1 MREDNTCFRKGIC
14 MASTLEFVEY
24 VAEQLHEAGNIS
36 YKKLFGEYGLW
47 CDGKFFGTVEG
58 NQFYVKMTQ
67 AGHEMMPEA
76 VPAAPHGGRPGM
88 YLVEELED
96 TAFLKELTE
105 RTLMELPE
113 PKAKSGK
120 RKQVSN
126 S

>member
-1 MREDNTCFRKGIC
+1 

-24 VAEQLHEAGNIS
+24 IAGQLREAGNIT
-36 YKKLFGEYGLW
+36 YRKLFGEYGLW
-47 CDGKFFGTVEG
+47 CDGKFFGTVED

-76 VPAAPHGGRPGM
+76 EPAAPHGGTPGM

-105 RTLMELPE
+105 RTCAELPE
-113 PKAKSGK
+113 PKSKSKSKPKSGPK
-120 RKQVSN
+120 PGKKSSAGKN
-126 S
+126 